1 MPCDNWQ
8 SPGKTPLLSWRQL
21 SQWKAVDSWFT
32 PAFPTSFSPLWKEFF
47 PCSVGTC
54 IELATVADSKLKF
67 FAWEIPAFGLFQ
79 VNILVACATEQRT
92 PPTALGSVSKQVQT
106 RKQALCWS
114 PLFWLPWNLKA
125 CLSPG
130 GLHRWLSGKESACHY
145 RRGGFDPRIR
155 KIP

>member
-1 MPCDNWQ
+1 MIAESQRKMQDSSSLARIQPVKSLGLFLHY
-8 SPGKTPLLSWRQL
+8 SPPSLLLS
-21 SQWKAVDSWFT
+21 SIKAVS
-32 PAFPTSFSPLWKEFF
+32 F

-114 PLFWLPWNLKA
+114 PLFWLPWNLNA

-130 GLHRWLSGKESACHY
+130 GLHRWFSGKESACHY